1 MQLHRMANRF
11 GWCKNNR
18 KSAEKRKSSIMSF
31 RLIFSTFP
39 VYPLLVTHIYFS
51 IYHQAASDE
60 SCSLHEVNDHETS
73 ETDTLNEN
81 TRLVTENDEKKS
93 YKSAS
98 SGSNSKD
105 SGESTSNKRQHVDDT
120 TR

>member
-39 VYPLLVTHIYFS
+39 EYPLLVTHIYFS
-51 IYHQAASDE
+51 IYYQAASDE

-73 ETDTLNEN
+73 ETDTNEN